1 MEIRI
6 PDDASYEYEVEVT
19 KEYAAR
25 GIGLKVEVL
34 STPSL
39 VLLMEI
45 ASHKAIEKY
54 LPEGY
59 TTVGGGICMKHLK
72 PTPVG
77 DKVRVLSK
85 LTRRDGK
92 KLDFEVVAYDSSGKI
107 GEGEHRRYIVKVE
120 YFESKIH

>member
-1 MEIRI
+1 MDIQI
-6 PDDASYEYEVEVT
+6 PQSSSYEYEVEVT
-19 KEYAAR
+19 EEYAAR
-25 GIGLKVEVL
+25 GIGLSVQVL

-39 VLLMEI
+39 VLFMEI

-77 DKVRVLSK
+77 DRVKVISTLIRK
-85 LTRRDGK
+85 EGE
-92 KLDFEVVAYDSSGKI
+92 KLDFRVVAYDSSGKI
-107 GEGEHRRYIVKVE
+107 GEGEHRRYVVSIKD
-120 YFESKIH
+120 FESRIK